1 MAGEGGWHNWVG
13 DWVWYRGGGQR
24 LVDVGRGRGPVGWDI
39 FDMLLGAGHGG
50 WGLGKVAGGRSW
62 LVGKGG

>member
-1 MAGEGGWHNWVG
+1 M
-13 DWVWYRGGGQR
+13 WYRGGGQR

-50 WGLGKVAGGRSW
+50 WGLGKVAGGISW
-62 LVGKGG
+62 LAGKGG